1 MLLLLPKCFCVVFAL
16 EGTICT
22 MYMHSLELHVYN
34 AMPVHVCKL
43 DIVCAPVIQRQ
54 GLVFMS

>member
-1 MLLLLPKCFCVVFAL
+1 
-16 EGTICT
+16 
-22 MYMHSLELHVYN
+22 MYMHALELHVHN
-34 AMPVHVCKL
+34 AMPVHVSKL